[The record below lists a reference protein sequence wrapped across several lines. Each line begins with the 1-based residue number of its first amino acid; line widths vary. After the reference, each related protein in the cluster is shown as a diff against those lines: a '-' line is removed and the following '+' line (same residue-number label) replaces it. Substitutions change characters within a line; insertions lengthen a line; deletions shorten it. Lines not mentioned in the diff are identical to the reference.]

1 MVVEDN
7 GKDIKQ
13 IKYNGLECG
22 WEVLWLLSST

>member
-13 IKYNGLECG
+13 IKCTGLECG